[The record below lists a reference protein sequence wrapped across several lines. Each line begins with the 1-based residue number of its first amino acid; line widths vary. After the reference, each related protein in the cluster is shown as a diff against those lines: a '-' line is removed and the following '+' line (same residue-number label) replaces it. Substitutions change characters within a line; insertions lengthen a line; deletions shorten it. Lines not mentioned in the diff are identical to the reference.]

1 GVKLPLRRVAD
12 IAVEN
17 GPNTINRENVSRRML
32 VQCNVDGR
40 DVVGFVN
47 EVKQRVREKVQFPTG
62 YYVEYSG
69 QFQSQAQAQRE
80 ILLLS
85 MVSAVGIFLLL
96 FMSFRSI
103 GLSLLIMTNLPL
115 ALIGGIV
122 AAFLSGGVLSVGSM
136 IGFITLFG
144 ITTRNGIMLISHYN
158 HLLSEERMPFGEDLI
173 LRGAMERLSPIL
185 MTALV
190 TGLGLLPIAISVGE
204 PGRELEQPMAVIILG
219 GLVTSTLLNMIVIP
233 VLYHKFGTRTSSKT
247 SQVLET
253 SGAYEKPW

>member
-1 GVKLPLRRVAD
+1 
-12 IAVEN
+12 
-17 GPNTINRENVSRRML
+17 ML
-32 VQCNVDGR
+32 VQCNVTGR

-47 EVKQRVREKVQFPTG
+47 EVKQKVHEKVKFPTG

-69 QFQSQAQAQRE
+69 QFESQEQAKRE
-80 ILLLS
+80 ILLLGI
-85 MVSAVGIFLLL
+85 VSAVGIFLLL
-96 FMSFRSI
+96 YMSFRSL

-122 AAFLSGGVLSVGSM
+122 AAFISGGVLSVGSM
-136 IGFITLFG
+136 IGFVTLFG
-144 ITTRNGIMLISHYN
+144 ITTRNGIMLISHYH
-158 HLLSEERMPFGEDLI
+158 HLLTEEGMSFGKELI
-173 LRGAMERLSPIL
+173 IRGAMERLSPIL

-233 VLYHKFGTRTSSKT
+233 ALYFKFGERTSQPLQSKQT
-247 SQVLET
+247 AQFVQPV
-253 SGAYEKPW
+253 Y